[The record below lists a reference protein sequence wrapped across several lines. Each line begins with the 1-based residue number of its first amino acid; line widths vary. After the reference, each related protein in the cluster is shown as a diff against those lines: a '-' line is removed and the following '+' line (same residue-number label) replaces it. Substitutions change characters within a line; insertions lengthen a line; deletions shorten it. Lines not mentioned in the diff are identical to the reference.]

1 MTTANEQDSTTFISE
16 RELHVGQLQTPICLH
31 IYRRGDGTLTIHQ
44 SHFLKTA
51 VQYLPH
57 TTQPCG
63 FRTEQELLDSMQ
75 DTLDKYYALA
85 VGRGYTPSED
95 WLVKNTK
102 SAA

>member
-1 MTTANEQDSTTFISE
+1 MTTANEKDVPAFVSE
-16 RELHVGQLQTPICLH
+16 HELHVGQLQTTIRLR
-31 IYRRGDGTLTIHQ
+31 IYRHADGTLAVHQ

-57 TTQPCG
+57 TAQPG
-63 FRTEQELLDSMQ
+63 EFQTEQELLGSMQ
-75 DTLDKYYALA
+75 ATLDKYYALA
-85 VGRGYTPSED
+85 IGRGYKPSED

>member
-1 MTTANEQDSTTFISE
+1 MTTANEQDSTTLVSE
-16 RELHVGQLQTPICLH
+16 RELHVGQLQTTIRLR
-31 IYRRGDGTLTIHQ
+31 IYRQGDGTLTVHQ

-57 TTQPCG
+57 TAQPCG

-75 DTLDKYYALA
+75 ATLDKYFALA
-85 VGRGYTPSED
+85 ISRGYAPSED

-102 SAA
+102 SAV